1 MSPST
6 LSRYLLRQSAGAS
19 LATLA
24 VLLGVTLALFL
35 AELLGQVADG
45 EAASRT
51 VFTLLALRIPEALQ
65 LVGPLALML
74 GILMTLAQSAAGGEL
89 GVMRAAGLTPSRLA
103 APMIL
108 LALAWAG
115 GLLGASTW
123 LAPWSARVT
132 AELDARLAEE
142 IVLSGLRPGQFQ
154 SLGDGM
160 LSIFVGSA
168 DPRSAELRDVFIHRP
183 GPERVE
189 VIRADRGQLTIDD
202 ASGARLLTLYDGV
215 HLTHAAD
222 GAGLPLRRVTF
233 ASNAFEVPVPRV
245 DEDSGS
251 RRQQERLAPL
261 LTDDSIEARRELHW
275 RLAPAVASIV
285 LALLVFPAAVA
296 SPRGGRFGVIVP
308 ALVLYLLY
316 TNSLNLVLGREDL
329 DPSGAWFV
337 HGVLAIVAL
346 FALLWWRRR
355 W

>member
-1 MSPST
+1 M
-6 LSRYLLRQSAGAS
+6 
-19 LATLA
+19 
-24 VLLGVTLALFL
+24 
-35 AELLGQVADG
+35 ADG

-51 VFTLLALRIPEALQ
+51 VFTLLALRLPEALQ

-74 GILMTLAQSAAGGEL
+74 GILMTLAQSATSGEL
-89 GVMRAAGLTPSRLA
+89 GVMRASGLTPSRLA
-103 APMIL
+103 APMVL
-108 LALAWAG
+108 LALVWAG
-115 GLLGASTW
+115 GLLCASTW
-123 LAPWSARVT
+123 LAPWSARET

-154 SLGDGM
+154 SLGNGT
-160 LSIFVGSA
+160 LSVFVGSA

-189 VIRADRGQLTIDD
+189 VIRAARGELTIDD

-222 GAGLPLRRVTF
+222 GVGLPLRRVTF

-245 DEDSGS
+245 DEESGS
-251 RRQQERLAPL
+251 RRQQQPL
-261 LTDDSIEARRELHW
+261 SELLGDESIEARREVQW

-285 LALLVFPAAVA
+285 LALLVFPAAVT

-308 ALVLYLLY
+308 ALVLYLVY
-316 TNSLNLVLGREDL
+316 TNALNLVLGRVDL
-329 DPSGAWFV
+329 DPSGAWVV
-337 HGVLAIVAL
+337 HGALAAVAL
-346 FALLWWRRR
+346 LALAWWRRR